1 MFDFYFLHLSSSFH
15 IPDLLDSGR
24 LRPGPWRAL
33 PAKAI
38 APLWQRAPFPCRAWV
53 QIPVLM
59 IGLYKTPP
67 KKNAKSTIP
76 TENEKM
82 GVTMMINVI
91 LYL

>member
-1 MFDFYFLHLSSSFH
+1 
-15 IPDLLDSGR
+15 
-24 LRPGPWRAL
+24 
-33 PAKAI
+33 
-38 APLWQRAPFPCRAWV
+38 
-53 QIPVLM
+53 M